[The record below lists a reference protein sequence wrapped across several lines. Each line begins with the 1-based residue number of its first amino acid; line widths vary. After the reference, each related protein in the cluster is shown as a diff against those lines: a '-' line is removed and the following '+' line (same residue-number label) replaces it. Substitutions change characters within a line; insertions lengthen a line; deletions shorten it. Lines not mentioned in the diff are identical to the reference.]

1 MSEHGHGGGHGAPA
15 MPLGGHGMNQAA
27 QAFGQGA
34 LMGAAIGAMIGASR
48 AVDTKGE
55 VRAQAPVVTK
65 SALQEATRLGVAA
78 GMGAAVAS
86 MVPAGGTVRALTMVA
101 VGAAVLAANSEDEGT
116 ARSAG
121 KSVRKS

>member
-1 MSEHGHGGGHGAPA
+1 
-15 MPLGGHGMNQAA
+15 MPLGGSGMNHAA

-65 SALQEATRLGVAA
+65 AALQEATRLGVAA

-86 MVPAGGTVRALTMVA
+86 MVPAGGTVRALTMIG

-116 ARSAG
+116 PRSTG